1 MCDADD
7 ERRRAAV
14 LLLSTAD
21 WDAPLWTNKQHMA
34 RELARSNDVT
44 FVESLGLRRPRLVLA
59 DARRVAR
66 RLRPR
71 RPGGGGARPLP
82 SSVQLVRPLV
92 LPLHVRPTRPLQRR
106 LVRRATARWASTAG
120 PRVLWT
126 YSPLTYGLEDR
137 TAHRVYH
144 AVDLLGAYPGIPEA
158 AVTAGE
164 RRLAALGTTAIA
176 SSPPVRAHL
185 VAQGFEHV
193 VDWPNVGEVEPFA
206 AQAVAGRR
214 HPRRVVFGGNLT
226 PYKVDLE
233 LVEALARSHPELEIV
248 LAGPLDEGGAGRWS
262 AATRLTELG
271 VRLTGPLPVSALVEL
286 YTTAAV
292 GIIPYRRTPY
302 TRGVDPL
309 KLFEYLAA
317 GLSVVATDLPGVR
330 AAGDGLAPRDL
341 ALARDDAA
349 FVAAVAE
356 RARRPEP
363 DDIDRRIAV
372 AREHSWERRGDE
384 ARRLVREIVSGGSVA
399 ACPSP

>member
-1 MCDADD
+1 MRDREAAPG
-7 ERRRAAV
+7 RAAV

-34 RELARSNDVT
+34 RELARSNDVM
-44 FVESLGLRRPRLVLA
+44 FVESLGLRRPRLDLA

-66 RLRPR
+66 RLRRR
-71 RPGGGGARPLP
+71 RPDGEGVRPLP
-82 SSVQLVRPLV
+82 PSVQLVRPIV
-92 LPLHVRPTRPLQRR
+92 LPTHTAPARPLQRR
-106 LVRRATARWASTAG
+106 LVRRATAAWSSAGG

-137 TAHRVYH
+137 TPHRVYH

-185 VAQGFEHV
+185 REQGFAQV

-206 AQAVAGRR
+206 ARATGRSR

-226 PYKVDLE
+226 PYKVDLD
-233 LVEALARSHPELEIV
+233 LVETLARSRPELEIV

-262 AATRLTELG
+262 AATRLAEHG
-271 VRLTGPLPVSALVEL
+271 VRLTGPLSVSALAEL
-286 YTTAAV
+286 YGTAAV

-330 AAGDGLAPRDL
+330 AAGDGLDPRDL
-341 ALARDDAA
+341 ALAGDDTA

-356 RARRPEP
+356 RARCPGP
-363 DDIDRRIAV
+363 DDIRRRMAIA
-372 AREHSWERRGDE
+372 RDHSWERRGEE
-384 ARRLVREIVSGGSVA
+384 ARRLVREIVGGRSVA
-399 ACPSP
+399 ACPPR

>member
-1 MCDADD
+1 MRDRD
-7 ERRRAAV
+7 EEPGRAAV

-44 FVESLGLRRPRLVLA
+44 YVESLGLRRPRLDLA
-59 DARRVAR
+59 DARRIVR

-71 RPGGGGARPLP
+71 RPDRAGARPVP
-82 SSVQLVRPLV
+82 PAVRLVRPLV
-92 LPLHVRPTRPLQRR
+92 LPLHTGPTRPLQRR
-106 LVRRATARWASTAG
+106 LVRRATAGWSSTVG

-126 YSPLTYGLEDR
+126 YSPLTYGLEER

-158 AVTAGE
+158 AVDAAE
-164 RRLAALGTTAIA
+164 RHLATLGTTAIA

-185 VAQGFEHV
+185 LEQGFEQV

-206 AQAVAGRR
+206 TRAGGRDR
-214 HPRRVVFGGNLT
+214 HPHRVVFGGNLT

-233 LVEALARSHPELEIV
+233 LVETLARSHPELDVV

-262 AATRLTELG
+262 AATRLTEHG
-271 VRLTGPLPVSALVEL
+271 VRLTGPLPVPALVEL
-286 YTTAAV
+286 YTSAAV

-317 GLSVVATDLPGVR
+317 GLPVVATDLPGIR
-330 AAGDGLAPRDL
+330 AAGDGLGPGDL
-341 ALARDDAA
+341 VLAGDDAA

-356 RARRPEP
+356 RARCPAP
-363 DDIDRRIAV
+363 ADIDRRVAV
-372 AREHSWERRGDE
+372 ARDHSWERRGDE
-384 ARRLVREIVSGGSVA
+384 ARRLVRELVSGGSVA